1 MFPEAILN
9 RLADC
14 KVVAGFSVDHI
25 DDAVPLANALLAG
38 GIDVIELTLRTEAGI
53 DATRAI
59 STEVPEIL
67 VGVGTILAPEQAV
80 QVKEAGAHFGVSP
93 GLNPR
98 VIKAAEAVELP
109 FAPGIATPSDI
120 EAAIELDCRFV
131 KYFPA
136 AALGGVAYLRS
147 MSAQYAHL
155 GIQYFPLGGL
165 NAANMNEYLAE
176 PNVPAIGGSWIV
188 QKDLV
193 KNKDWA
199 AITTRAQEVVLHANG
214 S

>member
-9 RLADC
+9 RLANC

-98 VIKAAEAVELP
+98 VIKAAKAVELP

-147 MSAQYAHL
+147 MSAPYAHL
-155 GIQYFPLGGL
+155 GIQYFRMGGL

>member
-9 RLADC
+9 RLANC

-98 VIKAAEAVELP
+98 VIKAAKAVELP

-120 EAAIELDCRFV
+120 EAAIELNCRFV
-131 KYFPA
+131 KCFPA

-147 MSAQYAHL
+147 MSAPYAHL

>member
-1 MFPEAILN
+1 MFPKAILN
-9 RLADC
+9 RLANC

-98 VIKAAEAVELP
+98 VIKAAKAVELP

-120 EAAIELDCRFV
+120 EAAIELNCRFV

-147 MSAQYAHL
+147 MSAPYAHL

-176 PNVPAIGGSWIV
+176 PNIPAIGGSWIV

>member
-9 RLADC
+9 RLANC

-98 VIKAAEAVELP
+98 VIKAAKAVELP

-120 EAAIELDCRFV
+120 
-131 KYFPA
+131 
-136 AALGGVAYLRS
+136 
-147 MSAQYAHL
+147 
-155 GIQYFPLGGL
+155 
-165 NAANMNEYLAE
+165 
-176 PNVPAIGGSWIV
+176 
-188 QKDLV
+188 
-193 KNKDWA
+193 
-199 AITTRAQEVVLHANG
+199 
-214 S
+214 

>member
-9 RLADC
+9 RLANC

-98 VIKAAEAVELP
+98 VIKAAKAVELP

-147 MSAQYAHL
+147 MSAPYAHL

-199 AITTRAQEVVLHANG
+199 AITTRAQEVVLYANG

>member
-9 RLADC
+9 RLANC

-98 VIKAAEAVELP
+98 VIKAAKAVELP

-120 EAAIELDCRFV
+120 EAAIELNCRFV

-147 MSAQYAHL
+147 MSAPYAHL

-193 KNKDWA
+193 TNKDWA

>member
-9 RLADC
+9 RLANC

-98 VIKAAEAVELP
+98 VIKAAKAVELP

-120 EAAIELDCRFV
+120 EAAIELNCRFV

-147 MSAQYAHL
+147 MSAPYAHL

-176 PNVPAIGGSWIV
+176 PNIPAIGGSWIV

>member
-9 RLADC
+9 RLANC

-98 VIKAAEAVELP
+98 VIKAAKAVELP

-147 MSAQYAHL
+147 MSAPYAHL

>member
-93 GLNPR
+93 GLNPH

-147 MSAQYAHL
+147 MSAPYAHL

>member
-9 RLADC
+9 RLANC

-98 VIKAAEAVELP
+98 VIKAAKAVELP

-120 EAAIELDCRFV
+120 EADIELDCSFV

-147 MSAQYAHL
+147 MSAPYAHL

>member
-1 MFPEAILN
+1 MFPKAILN
-9 RLADC
+9 RLANC

-98 VIKAAEAVELP
+98 VIKAAKAVELP

-120 EAAIELDCRFV
+120 EAAIELNCRFV

-147 MSAQYAHL
+147 MSAPYAHL

>member
-9 RLADC
+9 RLANC

-147 MSAQYAHL
+147 MSAPYAHL